1 MEGREKK
8 QLITD
13 LQRTMY
19 ENTWK
24 VAYSIYH
31 HDTNS
36 VNTGLLNLY
45 FVPLLCFQYGLF
57 HSSNID
63 YLMIKTDQAADESGV
78 YSLKSLTSWNYWDKL
93 AVLKDT
99 EITFGFIHFISSK
112 LIVNSISLKELCWL
126 KLPQNLVQIATE
138 VSPEIKLKNRGLG

>member
-1 MEGREKK
+1 
-8 QLITD
+8 
-13 LQRTMY
+13 
-19 ENTWK
+19 
-24 VAYSIYH
+24 
-31 HDTNS
+31 
-36 VNTGLLNLY
+36 
-45 FVPLLCFQYGLF
+45 
-57 HSSNID
+57 
-63 YLMIKTDQAADESGV
+63 MIKTDQAADESGV